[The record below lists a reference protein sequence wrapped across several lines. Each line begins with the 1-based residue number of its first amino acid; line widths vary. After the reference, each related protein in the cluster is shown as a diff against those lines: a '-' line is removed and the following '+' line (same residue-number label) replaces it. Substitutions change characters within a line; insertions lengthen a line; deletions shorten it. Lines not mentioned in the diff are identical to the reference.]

1 MSFPRVKNTE
11 FLQPFDYVMASP
23 GKNLRKQISKILN
36 YWYGVPNEVFNNL
49 VAVLD
54 RLHNASLM

>member
-1 MSFPRVKNTE
+1 MVKNTE
-11 FLQPFDYVMASP
+11 FLQPFDYIMANP
-23 GKNLRKQISKILN
+23 GKNLRKQIFKILN
-36 YWYGVPNEVFNNL
+36 YWYGVQDEVFDKL